1 MKDPKEKLIFAL
13 DVPDLEKAVSLAD
26 ELRGHVGHF
35 KIGLELFLRCGPV
48 IIDEIAA
55 MGRVFLDLK
64 IHDIPATVGSA
75 VASIPEG
82 MVSLFTVHASNSAE
96 ALRQAVAGA
105 GQMKII
111 GVTVLTSLSQK
122 DLEED
127 GYTAPLPQL
136 AIARAL
142 RAKEC
147 GCAGAVCSV
156 HEAADI
162 RKACGSDFL
171 IITPGIR
178 PAWEGLGQ
186 QDQKRVATPADAIRA
201 GADMI
206 VVGRAIRDSANPA
219 SAAQRILDEIEGLRA
234 G

>member
-13 DVPDLEKAVSLAD
+13 DVPDLEQAVGLAD
-26 ELRGHVGHF
+26 TLHGHVGCF
-35 KIGLELFLRCGPV
+35 KIGLELFMRCGPV

-55 MGRVFLDLK
+55 LGRVFLDLK
-64 IHDIPATVGSA
+64 LHDIPATVKGA

-82 MVSLFTVHASNSAE
+82 MVSLLSVHASNSGE
-96 ALRQAVAGA
+96 ALRQAVEAA

-111 GVTVLTSLSQK
+111 GVTVLTSLSQQ

-127 GYTAPLPQL
+127 GYAAPLAQL
-136 AIARAL
+136 ALARA
-142 RAKEC
+142 AKAKAC

-178 PAWEGLGQ
+178 PAWEGVGQ

-206 VVGRAIRDSANPA
+206 VIGRAIRDSSNPA
-219 SAAQRILDEIEGLRA
+219 SAAQRILDEIEGIRA
-234 G
+234 D